1 MYSEKPEMVAY
12 GGAIF
17 ISLQESSK
25 IVQDSS
31 PSRNN
36 INRSQRHENVWI
48 KGKRKRLTESS
59 AQAEIWSGDGLNRK
73 KGELTSGL
81 EC

>member
-1 MYSEKPEMVAY
+1 MYSEKPEMVSY
-12 GGAIF
+12 RGAIF
-17 ISLQESSK
+17 VSLQETSK

-36 INRSQRHENVWI
+36 INRYQRHENVWI
-48 KGKRKRLTESS
+48 KGRRKRLTESS
-59 AQAEIWSGDGLNRK
+59 VQAEIWSGDKLNRK

>member
-1 MYSEKPEMVAY
+1 MVSY

-17 ISLQESSK
+17 LSLQESSK

-59 AQAEIWSGDGLNRK
+59 VQAQIWSGLNRK
-73 KGELTSGL
+73 KAEPTSGL